1 MTAGRDRQQGWL
13 ACGPGPVIRLP
24 ERSPAEQDHDS
35 CALGQVRKP
44 VGQVRKAQVSG
55 PSAGHGRL
63 PRRAAAHSADLAPS
77 PAELRRLHRV
87 AGGQE
92 DADLIVHGGTLVV
105 VHTGELQRR
114 DLLIVGRFIAAV
126 TQPGALSAR
135 RALDA
140 SGRYLLPAYVDE
152 NIRVER
158 TLLTPGELARV
169 VVPRGTVTLL
179 ADTSRLT
186 ALCGPRGGQL
196 ATATRTPMRLLEAL
210 PVTPAMPAAM
220 TTMVPRQPVS
230 LPESAGG
237 PPLDVTGMPGAF
249 PVGPEPDGFGPVSP
263 SGPTFGSGS
272 GSASGGLPVE
282 RTADDDPWE
291 ALLEASDGR
300 TVIDLVVRGHLG
312 RDVRRA
318 VKAGMD
324 PLTAVRMAT
333 LAPARRHGLDHLL
346 GSLTPTHLADIQI
359 VSEIA
364 GPHPPEVV
372 LSGGRLAAERGR
384 PLFDNLDVIPA
395 WARERLS
402 LPPGLHSGSFTV
414 PAASLGS
421 AGRAVNGVQVI
432 LIQGEEPCVE
442 VVMVRPAVTG
452 GVTGCAEADPEQNLL
467 KVALVT
473 CRADQPAGTR
483 VGFIRGIGLRQGAIA
498 MTTSVAPGD
507 LAIIGAGDHDMMTA
521 ARALEGMGGG
531 FVVVDR
537 GWVLAACPL
546 PVAGVMSDAPWDA
559 VRDQLDGVDAA
570 AAALGCTLAAPF
582 LTLAPL
588 GQQLYCPPS

>member
-1 MTAGRDRQQGWL
+1 MTTERDRQQGWS
-13 ACGPGPVIRLP
+13 ARGPELVTCLP
-24 ERSPAEQDHDS
+24 ER
-35 CALGQVRKP
+35 
-44 VGQVRKAQVSG
+44 
-55 PSAGHGRL
+55 PSAGHGHR
-63 PRRAAAHSADLAPS
+63 PRPGAVAVHGAAGLAPS
-77 PAELRRLHRV
+77 PAELQRLRRV
-87 AGGQE
+87 ADGQE
-92 DADLIVHGGTLVV
+92 EADLIVHGGTLVV

-126 TQPGALSAR
+126 TRPGALGAR
-135 RALDA
+135 RGLDA

-152 NIRVER
+152 RIQVEQ

-186 ALCGPRGGQL
+186 GLYGPRGGQL
-196 ATATRTPMRLLEAL
+196 ATATRTPMRLLEA
-210 PVTPAMPAAM
+210 PSVPSAIPPMPAVRAA
-220 TTMVPRQPVS
+220 MVPRQPVS
-230 LPESAGG
+230 LPESAGETS
-237 PPLDVTGMPGAF
+237 LDVTGMAGTL
-249 PVGPEPDGFGPVSP
+249 PVGPEPTGGLAGAGPLP
-263 SGPTFGSGS
+263 GSGPASRLGAGSGL
-272 GSASGGLPVE
+272 GPASPPAG
-282 RTADDDPWE
+282 RTADDDAWE
-291 ALLEASDGR
+291 ALLDASGGR
-300 TVIDLVVRGHLG
+300 SLIDLVVHGHLD

-318 VKAGMD
+318 ARAGMD
-324 PLTAVRMAT
+324 PMTAVRMAT
-333 LAPARRHGLDHLL
+333 LTPARRHGLDHLL
-346 GSLTPTHLADIQI
+346 GSLTPARLADIQI

-364 GPHPPEVV
+364 GPRPPEVV

-384 PLFDNLDVIPA
+384 PLFDNLDVVPA

-402 LPPGLHSGSFTV
+402 LPSGLHGGSFTV
-414 PAASLGS
+414 PAAPVGT
-421 AGRAVNGVQVI
+421 AGRGVNAAELRITQDDY
-432 LIQGEEPCVE
+432 PYVE
-442 VVMVRPAVTG
+442 SVVVRPATVDG
-452 GVTGCAEADPEQNLL
+452 ATGCPGADPERDLL

-473 CRADQPAGTR
+473 CRVHRDRPAGTR
-483 VGFIRGIGLRQGAIA
+483 AGFIRGIGLRQGAIG

-588 GQQLYCPPS
+588 GQRLYHPPF

>member
-1 MTAGRDRQQGWL
+1 MTAGRDRQQGWP
-13 ACGPGPVIRLP
+13 ACGPEPVTCRP
-24 ERSPAEQDHDS
+24 ERPSAERDHDS
-35 CALGQVRKP
+35 RPLGQVRKP
-44 VGQVRKAQVSG
+44 IWEVRKPVRQVREAQVSG

-63 PRRAAAHSADLAPS
+63 PRRAAVHSAGLAPS

-87 AGGQE
+87 ADGQE
-92 DADLIVHGGTLVV
+92 EADLIVHGGTLAI

-140 SGRYLLPAYVDE
+140 SGRYLLPAYIDGS
-152 NIRVER
+152 IRVEQ

-179 ADTSRLT
+179 ADTSEL
-186 ALCGPRGGQL
+186 AELCGSHGGQL
-196 ATATRTPMRLLEAL
+196 ATATRTPVRLLEAL
-210 PVTPAMPAAM
+210 PAMPVMPAAM
-220 TTMVPRQPVS
+220 TMVPRQPVS
-230 LPESAGG
+230 LPESARG
-237 PPLDVTGMPGAF
+237 PLLDVTGVPEVL
-249 PVGPEPDGFGPVSP
+249 PTGPEPGGSVS
-263 SGPTFGSGS
+263 GT
-272 GSASGGLPVE
+272 GSAGSPTG
-282 RTADDDPWE
+282 RTADDDTWE
-291 ALLEASDGR
+291 ALLEASGRR
-300 TVIDLVVRGHLG
+300 TVIDLVVHGHLDQ
-312 RDVRRA
+312 DVHQA

-324 PLTAVRMAT
+324 PMTAVRMAT

-346 GSLTPTHLADIQI
+346 GSLTPAHLADIQI

-364 GPHPPEVV
+364 GFRPPEVV

-384 PLFDNLDVIPA
+384 PLFDNLDVVPA

-414 PAASLGS
+414 PTASVGS
-421 AGRAVNGVQVI
+421 AGRAVNGVQVN
-432 LIQGEEPCVE
+432 LTRSKTPCVE
-442 VVMVRPAVTG
+442 VVAVRPVVTG
-452 GVTGCAEADPEQNLL
+452 GITGCAAADPEQNLL

-473 CRADQPAGTR
+473 CRADRPAGTR

-570 AAALGCTLAAPF
+570 AAALGCTLAVPF

-588 GQQLYCPPS
+588 GQRLYCPLF